1 VVEDGITGRL
11 VEPRD
16 PRALAQ
22 AITVLLK
29 DEPLRA
35 RMGTAGLARA
45 RERFTVDRMVEG
57 TLRVYQDVIAHSS
70 LPVHS

>member
-1 VVEDGITGRL
+1 VVEDGVTGRL

-22 AITVLLK
+22 AITALLK

-35 RMGTAGLARA
+35 RMGAAGLARV

-57 TLRVYQDVIAHSS
+57 TLSVYQDVITHSS
-70 LPVHS
+70 VTVHS